1 VRNFGQGITR
11 RWALEGTVSPG
22 GGFTAAD
29 AGRIFQKGG
38 VGVRRVGVEIDP
50 PASDGGQLR
59 VGLYA
64 ECLAAF
70 EGEPVNLLIV
80 FPADLMADQVQQ
92 VAQAQGRARLIDG
105 QATGSLRTRD
115 SPQWALKIM
124 VLTQGM
130 AHGGSVAQVCAPS
143 VGHVISRQ
151 RAQRVSSVLRVK
163 HIVISYL
170 AP

>member
-1 VRNFGQGITR
+1 MIIILSLCATLVK
-11 RWALEGTVSPG
+11 ASPG
-22 GGFTAAD
+22 GLAA
-29 AGRIFQKGG
+29 AGSSRIFQKGG
-38 VGVRRVGVEIDP
+38 VGVRRLGVKIDP
-50 PASDGGQLR
+50 PAPDGGQLR

-64 ECLAAF
+64 KCLAAF

-80 FPADLMADQVQQ
+80 FAADLMADQVQQ

-105 QATGSLRTRD
+105 QATGKLCTPERSQR
-115 SPQWALKIM
+115 AVKIM
-124 VLTQGM
+124 VFTQGM